1 MNFLSGVGSDAV
13 SLAYTAPNAV
23 RVETIIGS
31 NCPEL
36 FRRYVLINK

>member
-1 MNFLSGVGSDAV
+1 MNFLFVVGSDAV

-36 FRRYVLINK
+36 FRRYVLFNK